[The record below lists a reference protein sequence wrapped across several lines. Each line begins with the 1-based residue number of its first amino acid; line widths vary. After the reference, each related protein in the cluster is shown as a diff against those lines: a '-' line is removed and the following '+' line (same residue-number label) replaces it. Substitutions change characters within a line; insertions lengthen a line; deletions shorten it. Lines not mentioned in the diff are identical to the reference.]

1 MASQRSR
8 SLTPSAIR
16 SHLAAT
22 LAFGIGLA
30 LLLAVTAPAYSAAAK
45 AIAGGLNALAI
56 EATPVAKSFQFLTG
70 PADRLDTIGGYLSYK
85 VFPSITLLL
94 AIYAAIQGSQLI
106 RGAETKGVFELWFA
120 AGKTRNQIIRERL
133 LGFIASLS
141 AILLFLYVGT
151 VVGGALSG
159 VQLAASALGQC
170 LAVGMVS
177 MVGFAVGLFLAQF
190 FATSRLAA
198 GIASAFL
205 VATYLVANVSGSL
218 GAFSFLSFV
227 SPFHYY
233 MESRTLI
240 PGTALDVI
248 AIAELAVATVVLVA
262 VAWCL
267 YLQRDT
273 DGVTLARI
281 HRTRAADY
289 TFRPSRILRRTL
301 WLGWIAEQPVAIAS
315 WFIGIAAF
323 TAMEAALVPQA
334 MHLLDSNAN
343 LTKFMAQHGGI
354 LTSDQYVGFL
364 MTFTGVFAAA
374 FTVSQ
379 VARWV
384 GDAVDHRNDVLLT
397 QPVSMARLLV
407 ERAVALVWVS
417 AFIGLA
423 VVMGTLTGAAIGGF
437 SVHLDGVARTFGDI
451 VLLCFAVGGVGT
463 LAATV
468 FRSAAATAII
478 AGILVASFF
487 LTTIVSLFSWPAWA
501 SRPSVFDA
509 FGSPYTSM
517 PGTGSLIYLAGLG
530 VIGTAAAYLA
540 MRRGLRVVA

>member
-1 MASQRSR
+1 MASQRIR

-22 LAFGIGLA
+22 LAFGVGLA
-30 LLLAVTAPAYSAAAK
+30 VLLAVTAPAYAVAAK
-45 AIAGGLNALAI
+45 AIAGGLKALAV

-85 VFPSITLLL
+85 VFPSFTLLL

-106 RGAETKGVFELWFA
+106 RGAETRGVFALWFA

-133 LGFIASLS
+133 IGFIASF
-141 AILLFLYVGT
+141 AVILLFVYAGT
-151 VVGGALSG
+151 VIGGALSG
-159 VQLAASALGQC
+159 VQLAPAALGQC
-170 LAVGMVS
+170 LALGMVS
-177 MVGFAVGLFLAQF
+177 MLAFAIGLLLAQF
-190 FATSRLAA
+190 VATSRLAA
-198 GIASAFL
+198 GIASVFL
-205 VATYLVANVSGSL
+205 VAMYLVANVDGSL
-218 GAFSFLSFV
+218 GAFSFLTFI
-227 SPFHYY
+227 SPFSYY
-233 MESRTLI
+233 MKSRTLI
-240 PGTALDVI
+240 PGTAVDWI
-248 AIAELAVATVVLVA
+248 AIAQMAAAATVLIA
-262 VAWCL
+262 VAWSL
-267 YLQRDT
+267 YLRRDT
-273 DGVTLARI
+273 GGVTLARL
-281 HRTRAADY
+281 HRTRVADY
-289 TFRPSRILRRTL
+289 TFTPSRLLRRTL
-301 WLGWIAEQPVAIAS
+301 SLGWIAEQPVAIAS

-323 TAMEAALVPQA
+323 AAMEAALVPQA
-334 MHLLDSNAN
+334 MHLLDSNSD
-343 LTKFMAQHGGI
+343 LTRFMAQHGGI

-364 MTFTGVFAAA
+364 MTFTGVFGAA

-407 ERAVALVWVS
+407 ERAVALAGLS
-417 AFIGLA
+417 ALIGLA

-437 SVHLDGVARTFGDI
+437 SVHMIGVIRTFGDI

-468 FRSAAATAII
+468 FRSAAATAIVS
-478 AGILVASFF
+478 GILVASFF
-487 LTTIVSLFSWPAWA
+487 LTTIVSLFSWPEWA

-517 PGTGSLIYLAGLG
+517 PGTGSLLYLAGLG
-530 VIGTAAAYLA
+530 VIGTAAAYVA
-540 MRRGLRVVA
+540 MRRGMRVVA